1 MAIHRRLKADLHLHT
16 SEDPKDKIK
25 YSARQ
30 LIDYASQRGFD
41 VLAITNHNFYI
52 YNDYLK
58 DYAASKGILLIPGI
72 ELSVQRKHIILLNTS
87 DNVLQKIQS
96 LQDLRDYKNED
107 SLVIA
112 PHPYFPMYQ
121 ALKSKLEEYIDIFDA
136 IEYTHFYFRRIN
148 YNKKAER
155 KAREFDLPLIGVSDA
170 HLLRQVGWTYSL
182 IDAEKTVG
190 AVIGAIR
197 KKRVRVVTQPLRPTL
212 SNVLLGLKHFVSQ
225 GINCWDGFILGSR
238 HSRGS
243 LASKTKKKISGE
255 P

>member
-16 SEDPKDKIK
+16 SEDPQDKIK

-197 KKRVRVVTQPLRPTL
+197 KKRVRVVTQPLRLTF
-212 SNVLLGLKHFVSQ
+212 SNVFLSLKHFLTQ
-225 GINCWDGFILGSR
+225 GVNHCGGLV
-238 HSRGS
+238 
-243 LASKTKKKISGE
+243 
-255 P
+255 

>member
-1 MAIHRRLKADLHLHT
+1 MTHRRLKADLHLHT
-16 SEDPKDKIK
+16 SEDPQDKIR

-72 ELSVQRKHIILLNTS
+72 ELSVERKHIILLNINH
-87 DNVLQKIQS
+87 NVPQKIQS

-121 ALKSKLEEYIDIFDA
+121 ALNSKLEEHIDIFDA

-170 HLLRQVGWTYSL
+170 HLLCQVGWTYSL
-182 IDAEKTVG
+182 IDAEKTVE
-190 AVIGAIR
+190 AIIDAIR
-197 KKRVRVVTQPLRPTL
+197 KKRARVVTQPLRFTF

-225 GINCWDGFILGSR
+225 GINCWDGFILGS
-238 HSRGS
+238 HN
-243 LASKTKKKISGE
+243 SKAFG